1 MQTCHFP
8 LRRNSYDNLYVTVIL
23 ILLDVSIF
31 GSPDPMC
38 TNIKPPHL
46 LARRQKIG
54 VSFFQEQHA
63 SSGRISKYRNYPQ
76 KGIASLTAEVEPP
89 VSVPTRS

>member
-1 MQTCHFP
+1 

-46 LARRQKIG
+46 LARRQKTG
-54 VSFFQEQHA
+54 VSFFPRAPRFFWKKVKIPQLSAKRH
-63 SSGRISKYRNYPQ
+63 SVFYR
-76 KGIASLTAEVEPP
+76 GS
-89 VSVPTRS
+89 